1 MNKAELI
8 DFISSSADISKIS
21 ASRALEAVL
30 DGIISALSKGDI
42 VSLMNFG
49 TFSVREREAR
59 TGRNP
64 KTGEAIKIKAK
75 KVPGFKAGTGL
86 KNAVQK

>member
-8 DFISSSADISKIS
+8 DFVSSSADLSKAS
-21 ASRALEAVL
+21 AARALEAVL
-30 DGIISALSKGDI
+30 DGIISALANDDI

-49 TFSVREREAR
+49 TFSVRSRKAR

-64 KTGEAIKIKAK
+64 KTGEAIKIKAT
-75 KVPGFKAGTGL
+75 KVAGFKAGTGL
-86 KNAVQK
+86 KKAVQK

>member
-8 DFISSSADISKIS
+8 DFVSSSIDVPKVS
-21 ASRALEAVL
+21 AGRALEAVL
-30 DGIISALSKGDI
+30 DGIMSALSKGDI

-49 TFSVREREAR
+49 TFSVRKREAR

-64 KTGEAIKIKAK
+64 KTGEAIKIKAT
-75 KVPGFKAGTGL
+75 KVPGFKAGAGL
-86 KNAVQK
+86 KKAVQ